1 MSRQVAL
8 ALVLATLWGSESL
21 AQSAAPVAKVRYLSN
36 FQVAPRF
43 GDRPESAQQRRSDP
57 AQRRTAFHP
66 ICRPSTRCTR
76 TATYALASRLRAS
89 WIEARVTKQARVAAW
104 LSKSLASRRFRP
116 NQEKMRSTSQRR
128 RSIKREAICTGSTRI

>member
-43 GDRPESAQQRRSDP
+43 GDRPESALCSRWLTTRRMGED
-57 AQRRTAFHP
+57 ANIA
-66 ICRPSTRCTR
+66 
-76 TATYALASRLRAS
+76 
-89 WIEARVTKQARVAAW
+89 VAH
-104 LSKSLASRRFRP
+104 
-116 NQEKMRSTSQRR
+116 
-128 RSIKREAICTGSTRI
+128 